1 MTLKGSISTIS
12 LSGIMQLLSS
22 EKKTGIL
29 KAKQRSREFQI
40 FFLEG
45 AIVYAIESLKE
56 SRLGSLLNKD
66 GYITEKQINECLRI
80 AKEKKQYIGKTF
92 VEQGYITADILEK
105 YIYRQVEEIIT
116 GILLWEE
123 GDFEYIDSRFSL
135 KWLEVVKLN
144 PLQLMMDS
152 AKYIDEMAT
161 QKKGPAVYVVVKN
174 HESDCPVNNKPD
186 NNKSD
191 FPNNTEKASNDGNNN
206 DPPLSP
212 LVKMKLY
219 KTLITLKEQ
228 QNLSFNE
235 IADRFESCGI
245 PAPEG
250 MAWCEDT
257 VCSLYRQ
264 IKGMS

>member
-1 MTLKGSISTIS
+1 MTLKGSVATIS
-12 LSGIMQLLSS
+12 LSGIMQLLST

-29 KAKQRSREFQI
+29 KAKRNSREFQI

-56 SRLGSLLNKD
+56 SRLGCLLNKD
-66 GYITEKQINECLRI
+66 GYITEKQITECLKI

-92 VEQGYITADILEK
+92 VEEGYISNAVLEK

-123 GDFEYIDSRFSL
+123 GEYEYIDSRFSL

-161 QKKGPAVYVVVKN
+161 QKKNPAVYVVVRN
-174 HESDCPVNNKPD
+174 HDENNDDAEPARIEPVRAVPVRQEN
-186 NNKSD
+186 
-191 FPNNTEKASNDGNNN
+191 A

-212 LVKMKLY
+212 MVKMKLY
-219 KTLITLKEQ
+219 KTLVTLKDH
-228 QNLSFNE
+228 QNLSFFE

-250 MAWCEDT
+250 MVWCEDT
-257 VCSLYRQ
+257 VSSLYRQ
-264 IKGMS
+264 IKGLS

>member
-1 MTLKGSISTIS
+1 MTIKGSISTIS

-29 KAKQRSREFQI
+29 KTKNTSSREYQI

-56 SRLGSLLNKD
+56 SRLGSLLYKD
-66 GYITEKQINECLRI
+66 GYLTEKQINECLKI

-92 VEQGYITADILEK
+92 VELGYITTEILEK
-105 YIYRQVEEIIT
+105 YLYRQVEEIIT

-123 GDFEYIDSRFSL
+123 GEFEYIDSRFSL

-144 PLQLMMDS
+144 PLKLVMNS

-161 QKKGPAVYVVVKN
+161 QKKGPAVFVVVRN
-174 HESDCPVNNKPD
+174 HDKDGETKISDSPEKKEEHKTSAD
-186 NNKSD
+186 ND
-191 FPNNTEKASNDGNNN
+191 TI
-206 DPPLSP
+206 LSP
-212 LVKMKLY
+212 MVKMKLY
-219 KTLITLKEQ
+219 KTLITLKDQ
-228 QNLSFNE
+228 QNLSYSA

-250 MAWCEDT
+250 MIWNEDT
-257 VCSLYRQ
+257 VCSLYRH
-264 IKGMS
+264 IKGLS

>member
-1 MTLKGSISTIS
+1 MALKGSISTIS

-22 EKKTGIL
+22 EKKTGIM
-29 KAKQRSREFQI
+29 KAKQNNREFQI

-56 SRLGSLLNKD
+56 SRLGSLLKKD
-66 GYITEKQINECLRI
+66 GYITDKQINDCLLI

-92 VEQGYITADILEK
+92 VDQGYITTTILEK

-152 AKYIDEMAT
+152 VKYIDEMAT
-161 QKKGPAVYVVVKN
+161 QKKGAAVYIVFKN
-174 HESDCPVNNKPD
+174 HDEESRGENGEA
-186 NNKSD
+186 
-191 FPNNTEKASNDGNNN
+191 EKNDKMGNNN
-206 DPPLSP
+206 QQTDSDPPLSP
-212 LVKMKLY
+212 MVKMKLY
-219 KTLITLKEQ
+219 KTLVTLKDN
-228 QNLSFNE
+228 QNLSFGD
-235 IADRFESCGI
+235 IADRFDSCGI

-250 MAWCEDT
+250 MTWCEDT
-257 VCSLYRQ
+257 VCSLYRH
-264 IKGMS
+264 IKGLS

>member
-22 EKKTGIL
+22 EKKTGIM
-29 KAKQRSREFQI
+29 KVKQSSREFQI

-56 SRLGSLLNKD
+56 SRLGSLLKKD
-66 GYITEKQINECLRI
+66 GYLTDKQINECLHI
-80 AKEKKQYIGKTF
+80 AKDKKQYIGKTF
-92 VEQGYITADILEK
+92 VDQGYITTTILEK

-152 AKYIDEMAT
+152 VKYIDEMAT

-174 HESDCPVNNKPD
+174 HDEKNSCAAGEAEESNK
-186 NNKSD
+186 N
-191 FPNNTEKASNDGNNN
+191 GNNN
-206 DPPLSP
+206 QQTNSDPPLSP
-212 LVKMKLY
+212 MVKMKLY
-219 KTLITLKEQ
+219 KTLVTLKDN
-228 QNLSFNE
+228 QNLSFGD
-235 IADRFESCGI
+235 IADRFDSCGI

-257 VCSLYRQ
+257 VCSLYRH
-264 IKGMS
+264 IKGLS

>member
-22 EKKTGIL
+22 EKKTGIM
-29 KAKQRSREFQI
+29 KAKQSSREFQI

-56 SRLGSLLNKD
+56 SRLGSLLSKD
-66 GYITEKQINECLRI
+66 GYITDKQISECLHI

-92 VEQGYITADILEK
+92 VDQGYISTSILEK

-123 GDFEYIDSRFSL
+123 GEFEYIDSRFSL

-152 AKYIDEMAT
+152 VKYIDEMAS
-161 QKKGPAVYVVVKN
+161 QKKGAPVYIVVKN
-174 HESDCPVNNKPD
+174 HDTENNCKNIVSEEHD
-186 NNKSD
+186 KSGNQ
-191 FPNNTEKASNDGNNN
+191 PEPASA

-212 LVKMKLY
+212 MVKMKLY
-219 KTLITLKEQ
+219 KTLITLKDH
-228 QNLSFNE
+228 QNLSFGD
-235 IADRFESCGI
+235 IADRFDSCGI

-250 MAWCEDT
+250 MTWSEDT
-257 VCSLYRQ
+257 VCSLYRH
-264 IKGMS
+264 IKGLS

>member
-22 EKKTGIL
+22 EKKTGIM
-29 KAKQRSREFQI
+29 KVKQGAREFQI

-56 SRLGSLLNKD
+56 SRLGSLLRKD
-66 GYITEKQINECLRI
+66 GYLTENQIVECLRI

-92 VEQGYITADILEK
+92 VDKGYISASILEK

-123 GDFEYIDSRFSL
+123 GEFEYIDSRFSL

-152 AKYIDEMAT
+152 VKYIDEMAT
-161 QKKGPAVYVVVKN
+161 HKKGPAVYVVVKN
-174 HESDCPVNNKPD
+174 HEHSESDDEDIITEKVNNQPA
-186 NNKSD
+186 NHQN
-191 FPNNTEKASNDGNNN
+191 SNS

-212 LVKMKLY
+212 MVKMKLY

-228 QNLSFNE
+228 QNLSFGE

-250 MAWCEDT
+250 MIWCEDT
-257 VCSLYRQ
+257 VSSLYRQ
-264 IKGMS
+264 IKGLS

>member
-1 MTLKGSISTIS
+1 MTLKGSISTVS

-22 EKKTGIL
+22 EKKTGIM
-29 KAKQRSREFQI
+29 KAKQGSREFQI

-66 GYITEKQINECLRI
+66 GYLTEKQINECLRV

-92 VEQGYITADILEK
+92 VDMGYITTSILEK

-123 GDFEYIDSRFSL
+123 GEFEYIDSRFSL

-161 QKKGPAVYVVVKN
+161 NKKGPAVFVVVKN
-174 HESDCPVNNKPD
+174 HDENETADGQNVKETAKAEPVNNK
-186 NNKSD
+186 NS
-191 FPNNTEKASNDGNNN
+191 

-212 LVKMKLY
+212 MVKMKLY
-219 KTLITLKEQ
+219 KTLVTLKDQ
-228 QNLSFNE
+228 QSLSFGE
-235 IADRFESCGI
+235 IADRFDSCGI

-250 MAWCEDT
+250 MVWSEDT

-264 IKGMS
+264 IKGLS